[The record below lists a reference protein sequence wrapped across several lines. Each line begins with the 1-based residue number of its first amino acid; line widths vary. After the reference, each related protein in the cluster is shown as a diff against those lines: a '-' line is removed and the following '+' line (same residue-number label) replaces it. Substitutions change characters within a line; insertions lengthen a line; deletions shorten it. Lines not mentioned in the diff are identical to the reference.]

1 MTGTEPIC
9 RENDAGV
16 GARNSNSIK
25 TVIAKCILRGA
36 IEPIHLIVNLV
47 THRHILLSI
56 NYLLNGTIYFAMLQ
70 STLHSFRIFQEIL
83 SFTFQQKYEQIK
95 TTGSFL
101 KS

>member
-36 IEPIHLIVNLV
+36 IEPIHLNNNNSKVGY
-47 THRHILLSI
+47 T
-56 NYLLNGTIYFAMLQ
+56 
-70 STLHSFRIFQEIL
+70 
-83 SFTFQQKYEQIK
+83 
-95 TTGSFL
+95 
-101 KS
+101 